1 MKTLKL
7 IGAMLLAA
15 ALVGCTSSPEFYSI
29 GGSVSGLDGTVEL
42 SLDSNGTENLSM
54 SSNSTFNFTAKIKS
68 GLNATVSVKTQP
80 ENQLCDVSNGAIVGI
95 ASNISN
101 VTVTCRAAS
110 WRVTTGTGNLDAD
123 WPVVNWSEN
132 PTSGSFVTH
141 PYQLFFTPN
150 QNLIVAYKTPQ
161 DQTYGVVIRVSD
173 YTASSAFISTEP
185 DSYLAG
191 EYNTQSGAIYRSST
205 VYSNANLNGPKGMV
219 LDASGN
225 IFVADSFNF
234 VIKKIDTSGAMSV
247 FAGSLGN
254 SGSDDGQGTAAKFTY
269 PWGMAIDSRGNL
281 YVADYGGHT
290 IRKISPTGLV
300 STLAGTAGAPG
311 SSDGTGAGAK
321 FKYPSGLATDSSGNI
336 YVADTSNNAIRK
348 ITPSGVVT
356 TLAGRADLTFGA
368 ADGALADARF
378 NAPRG
383 IAVDSSGTI
392 YIADYGNNAL
402 RRIKYVPTP

>member
-1 MKTLKL
+1 
-7 IGAMLLAA
+7 
-15 ALVGCTSSPEFYSI
+15 
-29 GGSVSGLDGTVEL
+29 
-42 SLDSNGTENLSM
+42 
-54 SSNSTFNFTAKIKS
+54 
-68 GLNATVSVKTQP
+68 
-80 ENQLCDVSNGAIVGI
+80 
-95 ASNISN
+95 
-101 VTVTCRAAS
+101 
-110 WRVTTGTGNLDAD
+110 
-123 WPVVNWSEN
+123 
-132 PTSGSFVTH
+132 
-141 PYQLFFTPN
+141 
-150 QNLIVAYKTPQ
+150 
-161 DQTYGVVIRVSD
+161 
-173 YTASSAFISTEP
+173 
-185 DSYLAG
+185 
-191 EYNTQSGAIYRSST
+191 
-205 VYSNANLNGPKGMV
+205 MV